1 MAWIVRSYAWTHKS
15 VHSKAGSA
23 SVWPGFQGVL
33 QGTGGGEHP
42 RQLCDGVRA
51 DGWGDGLRL
60 PPDDWQQNPSGVRDF
75 TSSSDERGD
84 KCSGARHNWLIDLLE
99 GLIITLL
106 FCLYSPSSSVEQS
119 CIMRNPSSREQQAS
133 HWNERL
139 VIFHMFGS
147 RQKQGGMCPLWRHK
161 GPFFLSLKVKQAN
174 KVKDGAFRFL
184 SSSITRCRLTWLC
197 RNCS

>member
-1 MAWIVRSYAWTHKS
+1 MAWIVRSYARTHKS

-75 TSSSDERGD
+75 TSRSDERGD

-106 FCLYSPSSSVEQS
+106 FFYLFALQLSWAVLHNEK
-119 CIMRNPSSREQQAS
+119 S
-133 HWNERL
+133 HLHRTAGIPLKRTPCCFPHVWKSTKTRWPVPFATSQRAVFPFNWKW
-139 VIFHMFGS
+139 S
-147 RQKQGGMCPLWRHK
+147 KQ
-161 GPFFLSLKVKQAN
+161 LK
-174 KVKDGAFRFL
+174 
-184 SSSITRCRLTWLC
+184 
-197 RNCS
+197 

>member
-1 MAWIVRSYAWTHKS
+1 MISFSNSIWFSLLRVKRTFASSVQPADGMDCLFLC

-99 GLIITLL
+99 GLIIILL

-119 CIMRNPSSREQQAS
+119 CIMTNPISREQQAS
-133 HWNERL
+133 LWNERL
-139 VIFHMFGS
+139 VIFHVWKSTKTRWPVPFVTS
-147 RQKQGGMCPLWRHK
+147 QRAVFPFNWKWSKQIK
-161 GPFFLSLKVKQAN
+161 
-174 KVKDGAFRFL
+174 
-184 SSSITRCRLTWLC
+184 
-197 RNCS
+197 